1 MKDDDI
7 FEFDLDEAEL
17 ERAQSR
23 AEQKAS
29 EVPDDLSDEADCE
42 GCKI

>member
-1 MKDDDI
+1 MKDDI
-7 FEFDLDEAEL
+7 FEFDIDAEL
-17 ERAQSR
+17 EQAEAK

-29 EVPDDLSDEADCE
+29 EVPSDLSEEADCE